1 MLCSSVKLGF
11 IILVLPQ
18 MGAFMSYDILLLLSS
33 EGFMS
38 HKVDLCA
45 SLLPQKFLYFIK
57 SAFNLT
63 IAVNFNGEDFLSSTP
78 FGILLFERDY
88 VL

>member
-1 MLCSSVKLGF
+1 
-11 IILVLPQ
+11 

-63 IAVNFNGEDFLSSTP
+63 IAVNFNGVEHKIGEDFLGSRHYLEFYFSKE
-78 FGILLFERDY
+78 FLYHG
-88 VL
+88 